1 MNKIA
6 SLEFEA
12 ELVREYSAIPTVDN
26 LGRRKQTMT
35 FYLDNDSAGMIE
47 WIAGDDGEGAC
58 IGLVFEGRK
67 VVDYD
72 GVFSLPM
79 QAVKL
84 LEAAGYDCSQVV

>member
-6 SLEFEA
+6 SIEFEA
-12 ELVREYSAIPTVDN
+12 ELVREYSAVPTVDS
-26 LGRRKQTMT
+26 LGRRKHTMT
-35 FYLDNDSAGMIE
+35 LYLERGSAGMIE

-58 IGLVFEGRK
+58 IGLVFEGHTI
-67 VVDYD
+67 VDYD

-84 LEAAGYDCSQVV
+84 LEAAGYDCSEVA

>member
-1 MNKIA
+1 MKKIA

-12 ELVREYSAIPTVDN
+12 ELVREYSAVATVDS

-35 FYLDNDSAGMIE
+35 LYLQNERAGMIE

-58 IGLVFEGRK
+58 IGLIFEERR

-84 LEAAGYDCSQVV
+84 LESAGYNCSEVV